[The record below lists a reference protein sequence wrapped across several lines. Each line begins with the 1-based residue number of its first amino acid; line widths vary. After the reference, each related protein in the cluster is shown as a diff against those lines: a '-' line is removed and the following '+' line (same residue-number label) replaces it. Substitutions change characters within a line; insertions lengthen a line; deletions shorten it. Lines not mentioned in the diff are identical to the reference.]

1 MKQQEDVRFVEV
13 DGYLIPYDELDTY
26 KERRL
31 RLEQRARAAMLTFA
45 SRVEKGGE
53 GSEDGAFLIGIL
65 DDGEYHGF
73 LHLDPETVDRADYL
87 TDGELAE
94 ELELG
99 S

>member
-1 MKQQEDVRFVEV
+1 MKKEDVRFVEV
-13 DGYLIPYDELDTY
+13 DGYLIPFDELDTY

-31 RLEQRARAAMLTFA
+31 RLEERARAAMLTFA
-45 SRVEKGGE
+45 TRVEKGGE
-53 GSEDGAFLIGIL
+53 GSQDGAFLVGVL

-73 LHLDPETVDRADYL
+73 LHLDPEMVDRADYL